1 MNKFVKDLNSSGKAL
16 LMVIVHF
23 AQRFYLVDRN
33 RKKSK
38 RIEYIFLEL
47 IDESQLLLCIDQID
61 GLAARLW
68 GFLAHSQIQRRRNE
82 KSVDVLL

>member
-1 MNKFVKDLNSSGKAL
+1 MNKFIKDLNSSGKAL
-16 LMVIVHF
+16 LVVVIHF

-61 GLAARLW
+61 GLAAWL
-68 GFLAHSQIQRRRNE
+68 
-82 KSVDVLL
+82 

>member
-1 MNKFVKDLNSSGKAL
+1 MNKFVKDLNSSGKTL
-16 LMVIVHF
+16 LVVVIHF

-61 GLAARLW
+61 GLAARL
-68 GFLAHSQIQRRRNE
+68 
-82 KSVDVLL
+82 

>member
-16 LMVIVHF
+16 LVVVIHF
-23 AQRFYLVDRN
+23 AQCFYLVDRN

-47 IDESQLLLCIDQID
+47 IDESQLLLC
-61 GLAARLW
+61 
-68 GFLAHSQIQRRRNE
+68 
-82 KSVDVLL
+82 VD